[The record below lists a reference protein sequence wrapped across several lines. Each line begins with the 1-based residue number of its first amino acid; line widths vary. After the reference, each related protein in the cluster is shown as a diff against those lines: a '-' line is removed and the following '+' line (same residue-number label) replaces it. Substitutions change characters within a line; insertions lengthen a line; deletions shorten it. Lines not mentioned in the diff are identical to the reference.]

1 MKICSKADINC
12 RSYYDGRCIGPYE
25 ETCRFAIYAPNK
37 IGDASELYLRY
48 MTKILKNQE
57 EILRKLKELQ
67 K

>member
-12 RSYYDGRCIGPYE
+12 KSYYDGRCIGPYE
-25 ETCRFAIYAPNK
+25 ETCRFAIYESREINA
-37 IGDASELYLRY
+37 ASQLYLRY

-57 EILRKLKELQ
+57 EILRKLNELQ